1 MSVTIGH
8 ASIDER
14 GKASGGRAGDQTGR
28 EVCTRSWYSKG
39 WKYCLRPKSASV
51 AERMAKACEQG
62 CANNKIG
69 YDQSQRN
76 SLHYYAKRC
85 GYNLAII
92 NTKCETDCSAFM
104 TVCAL
109 AGGVSALEHSGNA
122 PTTSTMVDKFRAT
135 GAFEVLTDS
144 KYLTGDAYL
153 KRGDILVKPGS
164 HTVMVLS
171 NGAKAEETATP
182 AAAPAQPGKLTVDG
196 QIGKG
201 TIKAFQQL
209 LGTAADGYISG
220 QSASCKKYWPA
231 ICNSACG
238 WTGGKSQFVA
248 AMQSAVGTSADGLLG
263 KGTAAALQSFLC
275 GEGFP
280 CSVDGVFG
288 TESAKALQRWLNS

>member
-28 EVCTRSWYSKG
+28 EVCTRSWYNKG

-109 AGGVSALEHSGNA
+109 AGGVSALEYSGNA

-171 NGAKAEETATP
+171 NGAKPEETATP
-182 AAAPAQPGKLTVDG
+182 AVAPAQPGKLTVDG

-231 ICNSACG
+231 ICDSACG

>member
-39 WKYCLRPKSASV
+39 WKYCLRPKSANV

-69 YDQSQRN
+69 YDQGQRN

-109 AGGVSALEHSGNA
+109 AGGVSALEYSGNA

-153 KRGDILVKPGS
+153 KRGDILVRPGS

-171 NGAKAEETATP
+171 NGSKAGSATTP
-182 AAAPAQPGKLTVDG
+182 SAAPTKSGKLTVDG

-209 LGTAADGYISG
+209 LGTTADGYISG

-231 ICNSACG
+231 ICASACG

-248 AMQSAVGTSADGLLG
+248 AMQSAVGASADGLLG

-280 CSVDGVFG
+280 CAVDGVFG
-288 TESAKALQRWLNS
+288 TNSAKALQRWLNT

>member
-39 WKYCLRPKSASV
+39 WKYCLRPKSATV

-109 AGGVSALEHSGNA
+109 AGGVSALEYSGNA
-122 PTTSTMVDKFRAT
+122 PTTSTMVDKFRTT
-135 GAFEVLTDS
+135 GAFNVLTDS

-171 NGAKAEETATP
+171 NGARAEETATP
-182 AAAPAQPGKLTVDG
+182 AAAPTQSGKLTVDG

>member
-28 EVCTRSWYSKG
+28 EVCTRSWYNKG

-76 SLHYYAKRC
+76 TLHYYAKRC

-104 TVCAL
+104 AVCAL
-109 AGGVSALEHSGNA
+109 AGGVSALEYSGNA

-135 GAFEVLTDS
+135 GAFTVLTDS

-171 NGAKAEETATP
+171 SGSKAGATP
-182 AAAPAQPGKLTVDG
+182 TPSAAPTPGKLTVDG

-231 ICNSACG
+231 ICDSACG

-263 KGTAAALQSFLC
+263 KGTAKALQSFLC

-288 TESAKALQRWLNS
+288 AESAKALQRWLNA

>member
-109 AGGVSALEHSGNA
+109 AGGVSALEYSGNA
-122 PTTSTMVDKFRAT
+122 PTTSTMVDKFRTT
-135 GAFEVLTDS
+135 GAFTVLTDS

-153 KRGDILVKPGS
+153 KRGDILVRPGS

-171 NGAKAEETATP
+171 NGSKAIATTNTTTNK
-182 AAAPAQPGKLTVDG
+182 GGYCTVDLRVLKRG
-196 QIGKG
+196 
-201 TIKAFQQL
+201 
-209 LGTAADGYISG
+209 DE
-220 QSASCKKYWPA
+220 
-231 ICNSACG
+231 
-238 WTGGKSQFVA
+238 
-248 AMQSAVGTSADGLLG
+248 
-263 KGTAAALQSFLC
+263 
-275 GEGFP
+275 GED
-280 CSVDGVFG
+280 VR
-288 TESAKALQRWLNS
+288 ALQRLLIAAGYSCGKYGADADFGGGTDTAVRAYQRDKGLTDDGSVGKNTWSKLLGV

>member
-39 WKYCLRPKSASV
+39 WKYCLRPKSATV

-109 AGGVSALEHSGNA
+109 AGGVSALEYSGNA
-122 PTTSTMVDKFRAT
+122 PTTSTMVDKFRVT
-135 GAFEVLTDS
+135 GAFTVLTDS

-171 NGAKAEETATP
+171 NGSKAGATTTP
-182 AAAPAQPGKLTVDG
+182 SAAPAQPGKLTVDG

-275 GEGFP
+275 REGFP

>member
-28 EVCTRSWYSKG
+28 EVCTRSWYNKG
-39 WKYCLRPKSASV
+39 WRYCLRPKSASV

-76 SLHYYAKRC
+76 TLHYYAKRC

-92 NTKCETDCSAFM
+92 NIKCETDCSAFM

-109 AGGVSALEHSGNA
+109 AGGVSALEYSGNA

-144 KYLTGDAYL
+144 KYLTDDAYL

-171 NGAKAEETATP
+171 NGSKAG
-182 AAAPAQPGKLTVDG
+182 AAPTPSAAPTPGKLTVDG

-263 KGTAAALQSFLC
+263 KGTAKALQSFLC

-288 TESAKALQRWLNS
+288 AESAKALQRWLNA

>member
-28 EVCTRSWYSKG
+28 EVCTRGWYNKG
-39 WKYCLRPKSASV
+39 WRYCLRPKSASV

-109 AGGVSALEHSGNA
+109 AGRYLRTGVQRQCTHHQYDGGQV
-122 PTTSTMVDKFRAT
+122 PCDRRVYRA
-135 GAFEVLTDS
+135 
-144 KYLTGDAYL
+144 
-153 KRGDILVKPGS
+153 
-164 HTVMVLS
+164 
-171 NGAKAEETATP
+171 
-182 AAAPAQPGKLTVDG
+182 DG
-196 QIGKG
+196 Q
-201 TIKAFQQL
+201 
-209 LGTAADGYISG
+209 
-220 QSASCKKYWPA
+220 
-231 ICNSACG
+231 
-238 WTGGKSQFVA
+238 
-248 AMQSAVGTSADGLLG
+248 
-263 KGTAAALQSFLC
+263 
-275 GEGFP
+275 
-280 CSVDGVFG
+280 
-288 TESAKALQRWLNS
+288 

>member
-39 WKYCLRPKSASV
+39 WKYCLRPKSATV

-69 YDQSQRN
+69 YDQGQRN

-109 AGGVSALEHSGNA
+109 AGGVSKLEYSGNA

-135 GAFEVLTDS
+135 GAFTVLTDS

-171 NGAKAEETATP
+171 NGARAEETTTP
-182 AAAPAQPGKLTVDG
+182 AADPAQSGKLTVDG

-231 ICNSACG
+231 ICSSACG

>member
-39 WKYCLRPKSASV
+39 WKYCLRPKSAAM

-76 SLHYYAKRC
+76 TLHYYAKRC
-85 GYNLAII
+85 GYNLSII

-109 AGGVSALEHSGNA
+109 AGGVSELEYSGNA

-135 GAFEVLTDS
+135 GAFTVLTDS

-153 KRGDILVKPGS
+153 KRGDILVRPGS

-171 NGAKAEETATP
+171 NGSKAGATTTP
-182 AAAPAQPGKLTVDG
+182 AAAPTQSGKLTVDG

-248 AMQSAVGTSADGLLG
+248 AMQSAVGASADGLLG

-275 GEGFP
+275 REGFP

-288 TESAKALQRWLNS
+288 AESAKALQRWLNS

>member
-28 EVCTRSWYSKG
+28 EVCTRSWYNKG
-39 WKYCLRPKSASV
+39 WRYCLRPKSATV

-76 SLHYYAKRC
+76 TLHYYAKRC

-104 TVCAL
+104 TVCAI
-109 AGGVSALEHSGNA
+109 AGGVSALEYSGNA
-122 PTTSTMVDKFRAT
+122 PTTSTMVDKFRET
-135 GAFEVLTDS
+135 GAFTVLTDS

-171 NGAKAEETATP
+171 NGSKAGATP
-182 AAAPAQPGKLTVDG
+182 TPSAAPTQSGKLTVDG

-220 QSASCKKYWPA
+220 QPASCKKYWPA
-231 ICNSACG
+231 ICTSACG
-238 WTGGKSQFVA
+238 WTGGSSQFVA

-263 KGTAAALQSFLC
+263 RGTAKALQSFLC

-288 TESAKALQRWLNS
+288 AESAEALQRWLNA